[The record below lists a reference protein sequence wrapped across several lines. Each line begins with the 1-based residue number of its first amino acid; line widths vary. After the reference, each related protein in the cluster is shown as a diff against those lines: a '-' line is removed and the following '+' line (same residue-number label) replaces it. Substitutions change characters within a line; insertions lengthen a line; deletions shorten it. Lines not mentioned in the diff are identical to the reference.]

1 MGAGNVAVGV
11 TDNEDLVGEQI
22 GQPGLA
28 FGEGLAGDIIAIGGV
43 AAKGAEFKLIPEL
56 IMAELDL
63 RAFGVIAGEEGEG
76 GGGWMVLAVVY
87 EFTDAG
93 QGIVLTC
100 REKGVEALKVAGLE
114 AGNLFLGWLDG
125 LGGKDFAD

>member
-1 MGAGNVAVGV
+1 MGAGDVAVGIAD
-11 TDNEDLVGEQI
+11 DNDFAGLQI
-22 GQPGLA
+22 GQAGLA
-28 FGEGLAGDIIAIGGV
+28 FGEGLAGDIVAIGGV

-76 GGGWMVLAVVY
+76 GGGWMVLAVGY

-93 QGIVLTC
+93 QGIVLAFG
-100 REKGVEALKVAGLE
+100 EKGAEALKVAGLE
-114 AGNLFLGWLDG
+114 AGNVFLGWLDG
-125 LGGKDFAD
+125 LGGKNFAD

>member
-1 MGAGNVAVGV
+1 LGASNVTIGVADDKDFARLQVGKA
-11 TDNEDLVGEQI
+11 
-22 GQPGLA
+22 GLA

-63 RAFGVIAGEEGEG
+63 RAFGVIAGEVGEG

-93 QGIVLTC
+93 
-100 REKGVEALKVAGLE
+100 
-114 AGNLFLGWLDG
+114 
-125 LGGKDFAD
+125 